1 MALQMDGGIGRL
13 KISQSLARYQ
23 VFKKKK
29 KKRSHL
35 GRDPWYYG
43 ELRSTGISDTSI
55 AVSAA
60 FKTVM
65 SWLRLQLHIPFF
77 KL

>member
-1 MALQMDGGIGRL
+1 MVGLDVSRL
-13 KISQSLARYQ
+13 VSPWLDTKFS
-23 VFKKKK
+23 KKKK